1 LIADPFAL
9 VYQGFVSLEWF
20 MSAGVM
26 GRIIKEIE
34 IEGQPVMALFD
45 SGATYTYVSS
55 SLARN
60 VPITP
65 VVRPAR
71 VILGGKDI
79 EIRELCF
86 VNGKIEGLDF
96 FTDAVPLDE
105 IGQADGH
112 KLDAII
118 GAATMEHWEIKLD
131 PRSGE
136 LDLEGLRRREFTE
149 F

>member
-1 LIADPFAL
+1 
-9 VYQGFVSLEWF
+9 
-20 MSAGVM
+20 MM

-34 IEGQPVMALFD
+34 IEGQPATALFD
-45 SGATYTYVSS
+45 SGATYTYVRS
-55 SLARN
+55 SLIQS
-60 VPITP
+60 VPRKS
-65 VVRPAR
+65 VARPAHVLLAGR
-71 VILGGKDI
+71 EID
-79 EIRELCF
+79 IRELCF
-86 VNGKIEGLDF
+86 VDGKIEGLDF

>member
-1 LIADPFAL
+1 
-9 VYQGFVSLEWF
+9 
-20 MSAGVM
+20 MSAGMM

-34 IEGQPVMALFD
+34 IEGQPATALFD
-45 SGATYTYVSS
+45 SGATYTYVRS
-55 SLARN
+55 SLIQS
-60 VPITP
+60 VPRKS
-65 VVRPAR
+65 VARPAH
-71 VILGGKDI
+71 VLLGGREID
-79 EIRELCF
+79 IRELCF
-86 VNGKIEGLDF
+86 IDGKIEGLDF

-112 KLDAII
+112 KLDAIV
-118 GAATMEHWEIKLD
+118 GATTMEHWEIKLD